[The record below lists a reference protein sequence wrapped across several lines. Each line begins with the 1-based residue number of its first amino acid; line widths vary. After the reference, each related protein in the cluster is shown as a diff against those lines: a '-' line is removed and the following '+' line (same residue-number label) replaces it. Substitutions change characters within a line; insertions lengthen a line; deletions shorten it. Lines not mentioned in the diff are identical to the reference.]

1 MMKVFVST
9 SSFAK
14 YDNRP
19 FDMLKEAGLE
29 VSLNPY
35 GRKLFEDEIRDF
47 LHDIDYLIAGTE
59 PLTQRVLESAK
70 RLKVISRCGTG
81 LDNVDIKAADKL
93 GIKVY
98 NTPYGPTQSVAE
110 LTIGLM
116 LDLLRHI
123 SKMDRDIR
131 SGVWKKYTGNLLSEK
146 KVGII
151 GFGKIGQ
158 NVAELLVPFGVEVS
172 YFDISSQQSGLFFQS
187 KSMEELLSWAD
198 IITLHCSATQ
208 NDKPLLGKNELKK
221 MKKGAWLINTAR
233 GELLDENELYFL
245 LKEGHL
251 SGAALDVY
259 SHEPY
264 TGSLRELDNVL
275 LTPHIGSY
283 AKEGRINMELQAVK
297 NLLYGAGFTVQ

>member
-14 YDNRP
+14 DDNRP

-35 GRKLFEDEIRDF
+35 GRKLFEDEIRGF

-116 LDLLRHI
+116 LDMLRHI

-131 SGVWKKYTGNLLSEK
+131 SGLWKKYTGNLLSEK

-151 GFGKIGQ
+151 GFGKVGQ
-158 NVAELLVPFGVEVS
+158 KVAELLMPFGCEIVC
-172 YFDISSQQSGLFFQS
+172 YDIR
-187 KSMEELLSWAD
+187 MEDKELKIKIASLDEILRTSD
-198 IITLHCSATQ
+198 IISIHVSSKGQ
-208 NDKPLLGKNELKK
+208 IIGKEEFKK
-221 MKKGAWLINTAR
+221 IKKGAWIINVSR
-233 GELLDENELYFL
+233 GGVIDESELYKA
-245 LKEGHL
+245 LKKGHL
-251 SGAALDVY
+251 SGAALDVFEQ
-259 SHEPY
+259 EPY
-264 TGSLRELDNVL
+264 AGPLKELDNVI

-283 AKEGRINMELQAVK
+283 AKEGRINMEIDAVK
-297 NLLYGAGFTVQ
+297 NLLDGAGIFVK